1 MTTFDIIVFSILGL
15 SVVLSLFKGLVK
27 EIFSLLSYLGGYLMA
42 AHYQQSFAQVFI
54 EIIPSKAIA
63 KLIAFIAIY
72 IFTAI
77 TISLIGRVFRSMI
90 ISATKLSIFDRL
102 IGGVVGFGKGL
113 IIIVAIL
120 YPIQF
125 FPNISQ
131 KLTQDSQTAPYL
143 SKVLQLIN
151 QKSASF
157 DIRGKLDNLNIDEAK
172 EKVDELINLDN
183 MADKLQDL
191 KEKLPSMEKQFNS
204 EDKPLDEYS
213 TEDLQ
218 KLNDIIKSVEKK

>member
-1 MTTFDIIVFSILGL
+1 MTTFDIFVFSILGI
-15 SVVLSLFKGLVK
+15 SIVLSLFKGFVK
-27 EIFSLLSYLGGYLMA
+27 EIFSLLSYLGGYLIA
-42 AHYQQSFAQVFI
+42 SNYQHEFAQVFMESI
-54 EIIPSKAIA
+54 SSKAIA
-63 KLIAFIAIY
+63 KLIAFIT
-72 IFTAI
+72 IFIITAI
-77 TISLIGRVFRSMI
+77 IISLMGRVVRSMI
-90 ISATKLSIFDRL
+90 MSATKLSIFDRL

-113 IIIVAIL
+113 VILVAIL

-131 KLTQDSQTAPYL
+131 ELTKDSQTAPYL
-143 SKVLQLIN
+143 AKVLQLIN
-151 QKSASF
+151 QKSASL

>member
-102 IGGVVGFGKGL
+102 LGGIVGFGKGL
-113 IIIVAIL
+113 IIIVAII

-143 SKVLQLIN
+143 AKVLQLIN

>member
-131 KLTQDSQTAPYL
+131 KLTKGSQTAPYL
-143 SKVLQLIN
+143 AKVLQLIN
-151 QKSASF
+151 QKSASL

-172 EKVDELINLDN
+172 EKVDELINLDK

-191 KEKLPSMEKQFNS
+191 KEKLPNMEKQFKS
-204 EDKPLDEYS
+204 EDMPLDEYS
-213 TEDLQ
+213 NEDLQ

>member
-113 IIIVAIL
+113 IIIVAII

-143 SKVLQLIN
+143 AKVLQLIN

-183 MADKLQDL
+183 MDDKLQDL

-213 TEDLQ
+213 NEDLK

>member
-1 MTTFDIIVFSILGL
+1 
-15 SVVLSLFKGLVK
+15 
-27 EIFSLLSYLGGYLMA
+27 
-42 AHYQQSFAQVFI
+42 
-54 EIIPSKAIA
+54 
-63 KLIAFIAIY
+63 
-72 IFTAI
+72 
-77 TISLIGRVFRSMI
+77 MI

-113 IIIVAIL
+113 IIIVAII
-120 YPIQF
+120 YQIQF

-131 KLTQDSQTAPYL
+131 KLTKDSQTAPYL
-143 SKVLQLIN
+143 AKVLQLIN
-151 QKSASF
+151 QKSASL

-204 EDKPLDEYS
+204 EDKPLDDYS

>member
-102 IGGVVGFGKGL
+102 IGGFVGFGKGL
-113 IIIVAIL
+113 IIIVAII

-143 SKVLQLIN
+143 AKVLQLIN

>member
-183 MADKLQDL
+183 MADKLRDL

>member
-1 MTTFDIIVFSILGL
+1 MTTFDIIVFSILCL

-77 TISLIGRVFRSMI
+77 IISLIGRVFRSMI

-113 IIIVAIL
+113 IIIVAII

-143 SKVLQLIN
+143 AKVLQLIN

>member
-1 MTTFDIIVFSILGL
+1 MTTFDINVFSILGL

-77 TISLIGRVFRSMI
+77 IISLIGRVFRSMI

-113 IIIVAIL
+113 IIIVAII

-143 SKVLQLIN
+143 AKVLQLIN

-213 TEDLQ
+213 TEDVQ

>member
-77 TISLIGRVFRSMI
+77 IIALIGRVFRSMI

-131 KLTQDSQTAPYL
+131 KLTKDSQTAPYL
-143 SKVLQLIN
+143 AKVLQLIN
-151 QKSASF
+151 QKSASL

-172 EKVDELINLDN
+172 EKVDKLINLDN

-191 KEKLPSMEKQFNS
+191 KEKIPSMEKQFNS

>member
-63 KLIAFIAIY
+63 KLIALIAIY

-77 TISLIGRVFRSMI
+77 IISLIGRVFRSMI
-90 ISATKLSIFDRL
+90 MSATKLSIFDRL
-102 IGGVVGFGKGL
+102 IGGIVGFGKGL
-113 IIIVAIL
+113 ILIIAII

-143 SKVLQLIN
+143 AKVLQLIN

>member
-77 TISLIGRVFRSMI
+77 IISLIGRVFRSMI

-131 KLTQDSQTAPYL
+131 KLTKDSQTAPYL
-143 SKVLQLIN
+143 AKVLQLIN

>member
-15 SVVLSLFKGLVK
+15 SLVLSLFKGLVK

-77 TISLIGRVFRSMI
+77 IISLIGRVFRSMI

-113 IIIVAIL
+113 IIIVAII
-120 YPIQF
+120 YTIQF

-143 SKVLQLIN
+143 AKVLQLIN

-183 MADKLQDL
+183 LADKLQDL
-191 KEKLPSMEKQFNS
+191 KEKLPSMEKQFKS
-204 EDKPLDEYS
+204 ADKPLDEYS
-213 TEDLQ
+213 NDDLQ